1 MSEDVG
7 GMPTEVSIRE
17 VAPRDGLQ
25 LERPLNKSEKA
36 RVIES
41 LASTGARRI
50 EATAFVSPRA
60 VPSMADAEYVAGLVH
75 QWPEIEWSA
84 LVASVGGARRALAAG
99 FRNIEYVVSA
109 ADGHSQ
115 ANVRRST
122 AESLDLVNTIAEL
135 VHAEDGR
142 CEVIL
147 ATAWD
152 CPFDG
157 RTNSSIVGELAGEAV
172 AAGADILGLG
182 DTIGTVVP
190 GRVTETIAAV
200 RAHVPDTPMSVHL
213 HNTRGTGLASSW
225 AAVQAGVKMLDA
237 SAGGYGG
244 CPFAPGA
251 TGNIATEELV
261 YLLEDSGIATGY
273 DLDTVMQAAREL
285 ESILG
290 HPGESQL
297 LRAGGRSV
305 PRASPMLTDSGW

>member
-1 MSEDVG
+1 
-7 GMPTEVSIRE
+7 MPEPAVSIRE

-25 LERPLNKSEKA
+25 LEKPLDRADKA
-36 RVIES
+36 RVLES
-41 LASTGARRI
+41 LVATGAKRI

-60 VPSMADAEYVAGLVH
+60 VPSMADAEYVAELVT

-84 LVASVGGARRALAAG
+84 LVASVGGTQRAIAAG
-99 FRNIEYVVSA
+99 FRTIEYVVSV

-122 AESLDLVNTIAEL
+122 AESLDLVGQIAGL
-135 VHAEDGR
+135 VHDAAGR

-157 RTNSSIVGELAGEAV
+157 KTSTGRTVQLAAQAV
-172 AAGADILGLG
+172 AAGADIIGLG
-182 DTIGTVVP
+182 DTVGTVVP
-190 GRVTETIAAV
+190 GRVTNTIDAIRHEVPGAPLAV
-200 RAHVPDTPMSVHL
+200 HM
-213 HNTRGTGLASSW
+213 HNTRGTGLASAW
-225 AAVQAGVKMLDA
+225 AAVEAGVTMIDA
-237 SAGGYGG
+237 STGGFGG

-261 YLLEDSGIATGY
+261 YLLEDSGISTGI
-273 DLDTVMQAAREL
+273 DLEAVLRAARQL
-285 ESILG
+285 ETVLG

-297 LRAGGRSV
+297 LRAGGRLRTR
-305 PRASPMLTDSGW
+305 PLMAAR